1 MHSRSIVARSVCC
14 LCILQAAGLQRGDA
28 HGAATLPSDTL
39 QALRAAE
46 IASQFDRLS
55 LDPNETYHVRDFQLV
70 RGDLKFYFS
79 DGTISFATPVAGR
92 PVAMVF
98 SALDNEFG
106 DAELLVLPA
115 RRSER
120 QSLASFTKSPNLDE
134 HFRAAVFFFTD
145 DTRAEI
151 LSQIEKHASDKTPEA
166 ITQMADQ
173 WNPVLRSLAADLDV
187 RLIASLLDGHSPNH
201 GLFDCVL
208 RGKQLGTFDVVYQ
221 PDDPEPVAIGSVDGG
236 SGIPHFRLWASFVP
250 RRPPQPENPPAGL
263 KLANFRIDTTIHA
276 DLSQSSVTEA
286 ELSFQHGPVRAIELQ
301 ISSRMLISG
310 ASVDGEPAE
319 VFQHNSVRNESGLMT
334 TPFVIVTK
342 GMLEPG
348 KIHTVNIHHEGN
360 VVQQTETGVYYVADR
375 NAWFPHTGMDL
386 AQFDLTFRCPRSLG
400 VVSTGEL
407 IDEHFVSGPEGE
419 QRVVH
424 RKTRIPG
431 RFAGFNIGEFESV
444 SLDHGSYRI
453 ECFGNRALFAK
464 ISASR
469 AARGNPTSVSAPAN
483 IATERLTEMS
493 VDVAQI
499 VDEFSR
505 EWGPLP
511 LKHIA
516 VSPIPGYFG
525 QGFSGLIYLS
535 TLSYMHQEERP
546 FEAKDSQVNTF
557 FSQILLAHEVAHQW
571 WGNMVASAGYRSD
584 WIQES
589 LANYAALEMLER
601 RKGEEAMNQVMAL
614 YRREL
619 TSVMKNGQ
627 RVDSAGPLEL
637 GQRLNEMGGPE
648 AWRII
653 TYEKGSWV
661 MHMLRQRMG
670 REAFEEMMRRLIRD
684 FADRPL
690 SNEEFQKMASE
701 YVPAG
706 QPDRSLDLFFD
717 TWVYGTG
724 IPTLRLRAPGNG
736 HKDYTLT
743 QTGVSDDFT
752 VDVPLVQVGQQGK
765 RQLKWVRSAAEE
777 VPVESPSTK
786 ASALQLP
793 RPEDFLYLQ

>member
-1 MHSRSIVARSVCC
+1 MGA
-14 LCILQAAGLQRGDA
+14 A
-28 HGAATLPSDTL
+28 HGAASLPADAL
-39 QALRAAE
+39 QALTASE
-46 IASQFDRLS
+46 IASQFEHLG

-70 RGDLKFYFS
+70 RGDLKFYFT

-92 PVAMVF
+92 PMAMVF

-106 DAELLVLPA
+106 DAELLVLPP

-151 LSQIEKHASDKTPEA
+151 LRQVEKHLSEKTPEVVGE
-166 ITQMADQ
+166 MSKQ
-173 WNPVLRSLAADLDV
+173 WDSVLRNLAADLDV
-187 RLIASLLDGHSPNH
+187 RLIASLFDGHSPSH
-201 GLFDCVL
+201 GLFDGVL
-208 RGKQLGTFDVVYQ
+208 NGRQLGTFDVVYQ
-221 PDDPEPVAIGSVDGG
+221 PDDPEPIAIGSVDGG
-236 SGIPHFRLWASFVP
+236 SDPPHFRLWASFMP
-250 RRPPQPENPPAGL
+250 RRPPSPESPPGGL
-263 KLANFRIDTTIHA
+263 KLTNFRIDTTIHA
-276 DLSQSSVTEA
+276 DLTQSSVTEVDV
-286 ELSFQHGPVRAIELQ
+286 SFQHAPVRTIELE
-301 ISSRMLISG
+301 ISSRMFVTG
-310 ASVDGEPAE
+310 AAVDGEPAE
-319 VFQHNSVRNESGLMT
+319 VFQHNSVRNESGLMMT
-334 TPFVIVTK
+334 IFVIVTRH
-342 GMLEPG
+342 MLEPG
-348 KIHTVNIHHEGN
+348 KTHTVKIHHEGN

-375 NAWFPHTGMDL
+375 NAWFPHAGMDA

-407 IDEHFVSGPEGE
+407 IDEHFENAAEGE

-424 RKTRIPG
+424 RKMRIPG
-431 RFAGFNIGEFESV
+431 RFAGFNIGEFESLSV
-444 SLDHGSYRI
+444 DHGPYRI

-464 ISASR
+464 IGAAR
-469 AARGNPTSVSAPAN
+469 AASGQNISTSTSAVV
-483 IATERLTEMS
+483 ATERLTEMS
-493 VDVAQI
+493 ADVAEI
-499 VDEFSR
+499 MDEFSR

-511 LKHIA
+511 SKHIA

-525 QGFSGLIYLS
+525 QGFPGLIYLS
-535 TLSYMHQEERP
+535 TLSYMHSEERP
-546 FEAKDSQVNTF
+546 FEARDSQLNTF

-571 WGNMVASAGYRSD
+571 WGNVVAPAGYRSD
-584 WIQES
+584 WIMES

-601 RKGEEAMNQVMAL
+601 RKGEEALNRVMAL

-619 TSVMKNGQ
+619 VSLMKNGQ

-637 GQRLNEMGGPE
+637 GQRLNELGGPE

-670 REAFEEMMRRLIRD
+670 REAFEEMMRRLVRD
-684 FADRPL
+684 YANRPL
-690 SNEEFQKMASE
+690 SNEDFQKMASE

-706 QPDRSLDLFFD
+706 EPDRSLDLFFD

-724 IPTLRLRAPGNG
+724 IPRLRLKPPGNG
-736 HKDYTLT
+736 HKEYTLV
-743 QTGVSDDFT
+743 QSGVSDDFT
-752 VDVPLVQVGQQGK
+752 VDVPLVLTESQGK
-765 RQLKWVRSAAEE
+765 RQVKWARSVSDD
-777 VPVESPSTK
+777 VPIEAPSARSTT
-786 ASALQLP
+786 LQLP

>member
-1 MHSRSIVARSVCC
+1 MQFRSIVARSVCC
-14 LCILQAAGLQRGDA
+14 LCVLQAAGLRTE
-28 HGAATLPSDTL
+28 AARRPAGLPSDTL
-39 QALRAAE
+39 ESLTAAE
-46 IASQFDRLS
+46 IASQFDHLA

-70 RGDLKFYFS
+70 RGDLKFYLN
-79 DGTISFATPVAGR
+79 DGTISFTNPVAGR

-106 DAELLVLPA
+106 DAELLVLPP

-120 QSLASFTKSPNLDE
+120 LSLASFTNTKSPNLDE

-145 DTRAEI
+145 DTKAEI
-151 LSQIEKHASDKTPEA
+151 LSQVEKHGSDKTPEVVS
-166 ITQMADQ
+166 QMADQ

-187 RLIASLLDGHSPNH
+187 RLIASLFDGHSASH
-201 GLFDCVL
+201 GLFECVL
-208 RGKQLGTFDVVYQ
+208 SGKQLGTFDVVYQ
-221 PDDPEPVAIGSVDGG
+221 PDEPEPIEIGSVDAG
-236 SGIPHFRLWASFVP
+236 SGPPHFRLWASFMP
-250 RRPPQPENPPAGL
+250 RRPPPLESPPAGL

-276 DLSQSSVTEA
+276 DLSQSSVSEA
-286 ELSFQHGPVRAIELQ
+286 EVSFQHGPVRAIELQ

-319 VFQHNSVRNESGLMT
+319 VFQHNSVRTESGLMM
-334 TPFVIVTK
+334 TPFVIVAK
-342 GMLEPG
+342 RMLEPG
-348 KIHTVNIHHEGN
+348 KTHIVNIHYEGN

-407 IDEHFVSGPEGE
+407 IDEHFEGGPEGE

-424 RKTRIPG
+424 RKTRVPA
-431 RFAGFNIGEFESV
+431 RFAGFNIGEFESKTV
-444 SLDHGSYRI
+444 DHGSYRI

-464 ISASR
+464 IRASR
-469 AARGNPTSVSAPAN
+469 AATGNSSSTD
-483 IATERLTEMS
+483 IASERLTEMS
-493 VDVAQI
+493 ADIAQI
-499 VDEFSR
+499 IDEYSR

-525 QGFSGLIYLS
+525 QGFPGLIYLS

-546 FEAKDSQVNTF
+546 FEARDSQVNTF
-557 FSQILLAHEVAHQW
+557 FSQILLAHEAAHQW
-571 WGNMVASAGYRSD
+571 WGNVVASAGYRSD
-584 WIQES
+584 WIMES

-661 MHMLRQRMG
+661 MHMLRHRMG
-670 REAFEEMMRRLIRD
+670 REAFEEMMRRLVRD
-684 FADRPL
+684 YAGKPL
-690 SNEEFQKMASE
+690 SNEDFQKMASE

-724 IPTLRLRAPGNG
+724 IPTLRLKAPGTG

-743 QTGVSDDFT
+743 QTGVPDDFT
-752 VDVPLVQVGQQGK
+752 VDVPLVQTGSQGK
-765 RQLKWVRSAAEE
+765 RQLKWVRSTGED
-777 VPVESPSTK
+777 VPIEAPATK
-786 ASALQLP
+786 SAALQLP
-793 RPEDFLYLQ
+793 RLEDFLYVQ